1 MCSPVAHQ
9 RALWEGAFFGRV
21 SLAQL
26 GMAGSSGDAVSQLSS
41 HSRQNAGPAW
51 VQQTKRRMPR
61 HRDEA
66 AEEEWFLSQEIP
78 SGERWFHAQQ
88 IMLNQIQDGKLMK
101 MKEAFDILRR
111 DLSTTRVAWYPQKW
125 TTMVEGRPT
134 QVQLC
139 ILPYNPLAEPD
150 ARRAKCHGHGGLP
163 KDIFKKKVFFS
174 ETCTSEAIPNRVM

>member
-1 MCSPVAHQ
+1 MCSLVAHQ
-9 RALWEGAFFGRV
+9 RSLWEGGPFCDRSEAGP
-21 SLAQL
+21 
-26 GMAGSSGDAVSQLSS
+26 GMAGSSGDAVSQPSS
-41 HSRQNAGPAW
+41 HTRQNAGPLW
-51 VQQTKRRMPR
+51 LQQLKKRMPR
-61 HRDEA
+61 HRDEE
-66 AEEEWFLSQEIP
+66 AEEAWFLSKEIP

-88 IMLNQIQDGKLMK
+88 YMFKQLQEGKLMK
-101 MKEAFDILRR
+101 MKEAFDIIRR

-163 KDIFKKKVFFS
+163 KDIFKKKVFFLRNLHVRGN
-174 ETCTSEAIPNRVM
+174 P